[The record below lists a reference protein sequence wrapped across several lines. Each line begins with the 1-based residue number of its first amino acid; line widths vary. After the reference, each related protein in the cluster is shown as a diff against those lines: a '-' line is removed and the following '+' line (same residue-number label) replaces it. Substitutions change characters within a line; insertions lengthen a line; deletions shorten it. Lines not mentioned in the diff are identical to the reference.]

1 MYLLAVDRSS
11 SHSGAALFRDSVC
24 LAEQVTAGEPAR
36 APAWMADVRNLL
48 SGAGVTVRQLD
59 RLAVGLGPG
68 SFSGIRAAVAGLQGL
83 GLPHGIPLAGVS
95 SAAALAFRR
104 LQASPAVRR
113 ITVLGDA
120 RRERLWAATFEQTA
134 GGRLAVV
141 VADGQVRPP
150 THTAADFCLG
160 PLAEVVGLI
169 PDGAVVMTPDWARLG
184 ARLTTLL
191 PPERLL
197 PGEIQPTA
205 VDVARLVCADLA
217 ASLTEPV
224 PIYLHPPVAVASNQ
238 RAVISNR

>member
-11 SHSGAALFRDSVC
+11 SQSGAALFRDSVC

-36 APAWMADVRNLL
+36 APAWMADVRDLL
-48 SGAGVTVRQLD
+48 AGAGVTVGQLD

-83 GLPHGIPLAGVS
+83 GLPRNIPLAGVS

-141 VADGQVRPP
+141 AADGQMRPP
-150 THTAADFCLG
+150 SHTASDFWLG
-160 PLAEVVGLI
+160 ALSEVVGII
-169 PDGAVVMTPDWARLG
+169 PDGAVVLTPDWARLG
-184 ARLTTLL
+184 ARLTSLL
-191 PPERLL
+191 PPERLMT
-197 PGEIQPTA
+197 GENQPTA
-205 VDVARLVCADLA
+205 SDVARLVCADPA
-217 ASLTEPV
+217 AALTEPV
-224 PIYLHPPVAVASNQ
+224 PIYLHPPVAVSTM
-238 RAVISNR
+238 RTVISN